1 VTNRKEEM
9 PDNKT
14 QMIALRLS
22 PSQLAYVTAYAKQ
35 NQVTVSEVIRLSI
48 QYMIPEAKA

>member
-1 VTNRKEEM
+1 M

-14 QMIALRLS
+14 EMIALRLS
-22 PSQLAYVTAYAKQ
+22 PSQLAYVNAFAKQ